1 MEIYLNKE
9 TGEIETNENIKFN
22 KLIVKVLFSIIS
34 ILLFLVTINIVLL
47 ITSLI
52 GKI

>member
-9 TGEIETNENIKFN
+9 TGKIETNENIKFN